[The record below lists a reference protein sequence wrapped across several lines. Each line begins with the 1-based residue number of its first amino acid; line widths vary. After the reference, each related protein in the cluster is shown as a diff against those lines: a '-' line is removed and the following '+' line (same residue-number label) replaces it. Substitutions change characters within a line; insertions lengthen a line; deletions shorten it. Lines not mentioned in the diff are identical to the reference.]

1 MLVMI
6 TVENTRLLL
15 RFKHTH
21 RRRKLFP
28 NWEARSHLHSSWW
41 LLKEFPLHRS
51 IKTQQNSSSIHLKTV
66 VCSRNVW
73 MEHFKPK
80 FCQTHRSDLSQLNL
94 TQAFTLKPNKRTSG
108 EGLLQTWRRKG
119 LQHALIEIEN
129 QVINISHEAAVGGC
143 TLFVSGRRI
152 LLTLSAFNHI
162 IYIQIMLQNVWNGA
176 ISCHGYFFF
185 LFFPPSEIQ
194 QGKTLRY
201 KRATKKTIWP
211 EALGKNWW
219 INLSYV

>member
-28 NWEARSHLHSSWW
+28 NWEARSHPHSSWW

-51 IKTQQNSSSIHLKTV
+51 IKTQQNSSSIHLKTD
-66 VCSRNVW
+66 VCSRKVW

-80 FCQTHRSDLSQLNL
+80 FCQNHLSDLSQLNL
-94 TQAFTLKPNKRTSG
+94 TQAFTLKPNKQTSG

-119 LQHALIEIEN
+119 LQHALIEIEWN
-129 QVINISHEAAVGGC
+129 RKESSDKYLPWSSSWRMYFVCVWKKDSPD
-143 TLFVSGRRI
+143 FVS
-152 LLTLSAFNHI
+152 
-162 IYIQIMLQNVWNGA
+162 LQSHHLYSDNVTKCLKWCN
-176 ISCHGYFFF
+176 FLPWLF
-185 LFFPPSEIQ
+185 LFFFFSPLWDSARQNTAI
-194 QGKTLRY
+194 
-201 KRATKKTIWP
+201 
-211 EALGKNWW
+211 
-219 INLSYV
+219 